1 MFSRGLLAEA
11 RAMPICSAIAADICK
26 AILSVLSSMKQETQV
41 QSRALS
47 Q

>member
-1 MFSRGLLAEA
+1 MLEALLLLGQCQFTVLLLL
-11 RAMPICSAIAADICK
+11 ISLSK